1 MIIKYYGGNVLK
13 RDLLE
18 MTSTNKDG
26 TSAYHLK
33 ETLIQLGFDAKGV
46 KVELENITKENLI
59 LPCIASVTLN
69 KSYNH
74 FIVIYEINFKHKYLI
89 IADPIDKIK
98 KIKYD
103 DFNNIFNKILIICFP
118 VKTIPFSNE
127 FDKSKLILNLL
138 KPHKN
143 LISNI
148 IILSIFITIFS
159 IIASFYTECI
169 IDSLNL
175 YSKNYL
181 FLIFL
186 FFFSIYSFKN
196 LTNYFRNKVI
206 VFVNQKLDLILT
218 LDIFKK
224 IIILPYSYYQNKMTG
239 DILSRIND
247 LDILK
252 EAISKVLI
260 SLFIDLPLTLFSML
274 FLLIINK
281 TLFIIGI
288 IIMILYFV
296 LIILFKKGLNFNL
309 KSIKRQKGE
318 YMSYMVEGINGFETI
333 KGINIQDDIINRFE
347 KKYVTFLNS
356 SFKYYNLYFL
366 QQLLKDFV
374 DNFGFILI
382 ILIGAIF
389 VIDNKMTLGSLFT
402 FSSLLMYFLEP
413 IKNIMNLDLILK
425 ETKNSLERIGDI
437 LTYPKGK
444 DGILNEIENFNIEF
458 KNLNF
463 SFNNKMVLKNI
474 NIYISSGKK
483 VMIVGKSGSGKST
496 LFKLLK
502 RYYKIDFGKIFIDDI
517 DINYYSNSVLN
528 ENIVYISQSEILFND
543 TLYNNLIFDN
553 SNVSYLLKVV
563 DLCYINKFIDSR
575 LGLNMLIEENGTNLS
590 GGEKQ
595 RIVLARS
602 LLKHFNVLIIDE
614 GLSQLDINLERK
626 ILKNLFKEFSTKTI
640 ILISH
645 RLNNQDLFDD
655 VINISDGRARYS

>member
-18 MTSTNKDG
+18 MTNTNKDG

-46 KVELENITKENLI
+46 KVELENITKENLV

-74 FIVIYEINFKHKYLI
+74 FIVIYEINFKHKYLV

-127 FDKSKLILNLL
+127 FDKSKLILSLL

-148 IILSIFITIFS
+148 IILSIFMTVFS

-169 IDSLNL
+169 IDSLSL

-252 EAISKVLI
+252 EAISKVLV
-260 SLFIDLPLTLFSML
+260 SLFIDLPLTLFSMI

-288 IIMILYFV
+288 IIMTLYFV
-296 LIILFKKGLNFNL
+296 IIVLFKKSLNLNL
-309 KSIKRQKGE
+309 RSIKRQKGE

-333 KGINIQDDIINRFE
+333 KGINIESDIINRFE
-347 KKYVTFLNS
+347 NKYVTFLNS
-356 SFKYYNLYFL
+356 SFKYYSIYFI

-374 DNFGFILI
+374 DNIGFILI
-382 ILIGAIF
+382 ILIGAIL

-413 IKNIMNLDLILK
+413 IKNIMNLDLVLK
-425 ETKNSLERIGDI
+425 EAKNSLERIGDI
-437 LTYPKGK
+437 LTYPEIK
-444 DGILNEIENFNIEF
+444 DGILNEIDNFNIEF
-458 KNLNF
+458 KNLFF
-463 SFNNKMVLKNI
+463 SFNDKMVLKNI
-474 NIYISSGKK
+474 NICINSGKK

-502 RYYKIDFGKIFIDDI
+502 RYYKIDFGKIFIDNI
-517 DINYYSNSVLN
+517 DINYYSNKVLN
-528 ENIVYISQSEILFND
+528 ENIIYISQSEILFND

-553 SNVSYLLKVV
+553 SKVSYLLKVV

-575 LGLNMLIEENGTNLS
+575 LGLNMLIEENGANLS
-590 GGEKQ
+590 GGERQ
-595 RIVLARS
+595 RIVLARA
-602 LLKHFNVLIIDE
+602 LLKNFNVLIIDE
-614 GLSQLDINLERK
+614 GLSQLDINLERR

-655 VINISDGRARYS
+655 VINISDGKVRYS

>member
-33 ETLIQLGFDAKGV
+33 EALIQLGFDAKGV

-260 SLFIDLPLTLFSML
+260 SLFIDLPLTLCSML

-425 ETKNSLERIGDI
+425 EAKNSLERIGDI

-444 DGILNEIENFNIEF
+444 DGILNEIKNFNIEF

-528 ENIVYISQSEILFND
+528 ENIVYISQSELLFND

-575 LGLNMLIEENGTNLS
+575 LGLNMLIEENGANLS

-602 LLKHFNVLIIDE
+602 LLKNFNVLIIDE
-614 GLSQLDINLERK
+614 GLSQLDIDLERK
-626 ILKNLFKEFSTKTI
+626 ILKNLFKEFNTKTI

-655 VINISDGRARYS
+655 VINISDGRVRYS